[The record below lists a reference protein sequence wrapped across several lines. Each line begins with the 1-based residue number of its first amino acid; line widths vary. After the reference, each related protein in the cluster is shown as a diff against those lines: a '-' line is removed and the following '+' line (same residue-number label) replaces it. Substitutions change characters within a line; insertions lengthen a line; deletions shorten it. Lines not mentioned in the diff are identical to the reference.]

1 MKTHDLSAQIPRGFS
16 AVEIL
21 SLINPES
28 ATIEVRSD
36 STAWMV
42 MAHEST
48 VIIDLPPSRLLYVIP
63 DGPATTYD
71 IRIVRRFR

>member
-1 MKTHDLSAQIPRGFS
+1 VKTHDLSAQIPRGFS
-16 AVEIL
+16 AVEIQ
-21 SLINPES
+21 SLIDPVS

-36 STAWMV
+36 STVWMV

-63 DGPATTYD
+63 DEPATTYD
-71 IRIVRRFR
+71 IRIMRRFR